1 MSGPSLFRV
10 PGKLP
15 ITFRAARSRSTGLSR
30 MWRAGPSVIFS
41 TASEKSG
48 GPLCGP
54 CGPRGGPLR
63 SRVVAEEAEFAYKD
77 FARGGG
83 HAHRIDISRRVGSFT
98 PIGNI
103 KA

>member
-1 MSGPSLFRV
+1 
-10 PGKLP
+10 
-15 ITFRAARSRSTGLSR
+15 
-30 MWRAGPSVIFS
+30 
-41 TASEKSG
+41 
-48 GPLCGP
+48 
-54 CGPRGGPLR
+54 
-63 SRVVAEEAEFAYKD
+63 VVAEEAEFAYKD